1 MATEVGQKGS
11 FNDTKGRKSLRVCQ
25 EDFMK
30 IKASCVYDYDA
41 IKTVQRLNMF
51 RKANPKNRLTMSLGL
66 IALLVFILLA
76 ECIAFGFVPLL
87 VILLVCDIIFC
98 ALLLY
103 LYFLVPKIQIKSLN
117 KRGKYENFYEF
128 CEENVLLKYTC
139 AGDNGEAV
147 IKYTDIT
154 KIRETKRYLLL
165 SVGKSVYIVDKST
178 VSSEEMKALSGL
190 LKGITD
196 KYTVINY

>member
-1 MATEVGQKGS
+1 
-11 FNDTKGRKSLRVCQ
+11 
-25 EDFMK
+25 MK

-41 IKTVQRLNMF
+41 IKTVQRLNMY
-51 RKANPKNRLTMSLGL
+51 RKANPKYRLTMSLGL
-66 IALLVFILLA
+66 IALLFFILLA

-87 VILLVCDIIFC
+87 VILLVCDIFFC

-103 LYFLVPKIQIKSLN
+103 LYFLAPKIQIKTLN

-128 CEENVLLKYTC
+128 CEENVLLKYTSTC
-139 AGDNGEAV
+139 GSDNGETV

-165 SVGKSVYIVDKST
+165 SVGKFVYIVDKST
-178 VSSEEMKALSGL
+178 VSSEEMKALSGF

-196 KYTVINY
+196 KYTVIDY